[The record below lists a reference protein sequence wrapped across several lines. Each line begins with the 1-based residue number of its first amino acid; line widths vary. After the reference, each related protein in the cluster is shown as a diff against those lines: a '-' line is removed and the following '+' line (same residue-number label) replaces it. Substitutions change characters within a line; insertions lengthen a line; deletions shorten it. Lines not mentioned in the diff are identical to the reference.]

1 MITGATWRTV
11 SALLSALAL
20 TLPLRADVGSG
31 DSSLFTVDA
40 RYGLSLGGNSSGRF
54 IVDTRLSGNAGRGDS
69 DPFTTDTRAAL
80 VASAVIS
87 GRVTDTGNSV
97 LPDTAIKALQNGIV
111 KASAAC
117 DSAGNYQLPLLP
129 PGTYEVRATRAGYIS
144 GVKRGLTFNAGQ
156 SGTVNFSLAPRA
168 APAVTQPVTRQAPP
182 NPFGPPTP
190 DQLKVWN
197 GSQFVTGASLATDKI
212 TIVLTHGWNS
222 SSADWPQ
229 AMAAQLTTGPG
240 SVASVANIVAWD
252 WANIA
257 HTTIL
262 LGAAWSQVPSQGE
275 ALGMALAQS
284 LPGYTKPVHFIGH
297 SLGSMVNAGAA
308 NYVHQHAAPAFVPA
322 RTHMTTMDN
331 AVAANIGGPVL
342 DTTVGSFL
350 VGPGAVGV
358 GSAEVLAAGRW
369 VSAFPDNA
377 AWMDNYISE
386 VGYPS
391 GKAVNVCLSQGAL
404 FAGHLGLL
412 LDALHGYAHE
422 WYGATVTQ
430 PQSSLLGHRYSYE
443 RLGES
448 AGLSASYPYAPGTW
462 FEQASTVDQLSLRQL
477 SSDEVVICQTKI
489 ARATAQATWSGFA
502 TIVNGAMQTLGNV
515 ATSVVEKTRGV
526 YDEAL
531 STVELSIES
540 VPRVNLT
547 AGLGGLLQKSKGR
560 TAQAGGATNIP
571 AYAWFT
577 VAIPSNVSL
586 MTFDFQLSGDPRD
599 DCLAFGINGTNQ
611 FVLPGRFIPVDVEQN
626 SGYLDVA
633 KWAGQNVEFF
643 FGVIGGTSTNA
654 SLTVDGIRFYQLV
667 PPALQVARAGNQ
679 ATVAW
684 PISAPGFVLESAAG
698 LTGTNQWSAVTNAF
712 GVADF
717 QYTVTNDASGVR
729 FFRLRNPGP

>member
-20 TLPLRADVGSG
+20 TLPLRAEVGSG

-284 LPGYTKPVHFIGH
+284 LPGYTKPVHFVGH
-297 SLGSMVNAGAA
+297 SLGAMVNAGAA

-448 AGLSASYPYAPGTW
+448 
-462 FEQASTVDQLSLRQL
+462 
-477 SSDEVVICQTKI
+477 VVFP
-489 ARATAQATWSGFA
+489 RATRMHPA
-502 TIVNGAMQTLGNV
+502 
-515 ATSVVEKTRGV
+515 RG
-526 YDEAL
+526 
-531 STVELSIES
+531 SS
-540 VPRVNLT
+540 R
-547 AGLGGLLQKSKGR
+547 
-560 TAQAGGATNIP
+560 
-571 AYAWFT
+571 
-577 VAIPSNVSL
+577 
-586 MTFDFQLSGDPRD
+586 
-599 DCLAFGINGTNQ
+599 
-611 FVLPGRFIPVDVEQN
+611 
-626 SGYLDVA
+626 
-633 KWAGQNVEFF
+633 
-643 FGVIGGTSTNA
+643 
-654 SLTVDGIRFYQLV
+654 
-667 PPALQVARAGNQ
+667 PAL
-679 ATVAW
+679 W
-684 PISAPGFVLESAAG
+684 ISFR
-698 LTGTNQWSAVTNAF
+698 
-712 GVADF
+712 
-717 QYTVTNDASGVR
+717 SGS
-729 FFRLRNPGP
+729 